1 MANYTVTSQ
10 YHTPLRLRIEP
21 TPQNPDPMPEVILPG
36 VAPRNPITG
45 AGLGNITTQIDA
57 VFFDQ
62 WLLQNVN
69 YDVVTNGLISWS

>member
-10 YHTPLRLRIEP
+10 YHTPLRLRLLS

-36 VAPRNPITG
+36 VAPRNPLTG
-45 AGLGNITTQIDA
+45 TGLGNTTTQIDT

-62 WLLQNVN
+62 WSAQSSSS
-69 YDVVTNGLISWS
+69 DIIAAGLITWS